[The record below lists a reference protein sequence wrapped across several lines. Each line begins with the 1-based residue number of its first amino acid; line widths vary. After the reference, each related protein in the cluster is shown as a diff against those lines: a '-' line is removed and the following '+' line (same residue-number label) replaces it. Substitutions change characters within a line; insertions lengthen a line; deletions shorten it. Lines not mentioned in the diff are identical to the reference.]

1 MKRHNALMRTP
12 LAALAALLTMVAM
25 PPVLSSCREEAK
37 PGVTSNVDPEHTPT
51 MLTRDVETLI
61 SDSGVTR
68 FRIATPLWLM
78 YDEAKRPFWRFPK
91 GLRVTR
97 YDDLMRTAATV
108 DCDSATYLKD
118 PQIWQLDGHVRITT
132 ANKDRFL
139 TNQLFWDQRRH
150 KLYSDSFIRIEKPDR
165 VLEGFGFTANER
177 LTSYEIRRVSGIF
190 PAKALSNH

>member
-1 MKRHNALMRTP
+1 MKPYRQHLTVM
-12 LAALAALLTMVAM
+12 AALLTVAM
-25 PPVLSSCREEAK
+25 PPMLSSCQEEAK
-37 PGVTSNVDPEHTPT
+37 PGVTANVDPEHTPT

-68 FRIATPLWLM
+68 FRITTPIWLM
-78 YDEAKRPFWRFPK
+78 YDEAKNPFWRFPK
-91 GLRVTR
+91 GLKVTR
-97 YDDLMRTAATV
+97 FDDLMRTAATV
-108 DCDSATYLKD
+108 DCDSALFLKN

-132 ANKDRFL
+132 VNKDRFL

-165 VLEGFGFTANER
+165 TLEGYGFTANER

-190 PAKALSNH
+190 PAKTLTNH

>member
-1 MKRHNALMRTP
+1 MKLRRPHLTVM
-12 LAALAALLTMVAM
+12 AALLTLAM
-25 PPVLSSCREEAK
+25 PPMMSSCQDDAK
-37 PGVTSNVDPEHTPT
+37 PGVTANVDPEHTPT

-68 FRIATPLWLM
+68 FRITTPVWLM
-78 YDEAKRPFWRFPK
+78 YDEAKNPFWRFPK
-91 GLRVTR
+91 GLKVTR
-97 YDDLMRTAATV
+97 FDDLMHTAATV
-108 DCDSATYLKD
+108 DCDSALFLKN

-132 ANKDRFL
+132 VNKDRFL

-165 VLEGFGFTANER
+165 TLEGYGFTANER

-190 PAKALSNH
+190 PAKTLTNH